1 MGQEADRGEAVERRL
16 GQRFVGP
23 LGDDRNIGKAIRR
36 REGGARIDDRDVEA
50 GDPRDRRQRL
60 RDMHRPDKGEPR
72 RRRLNGEKIVLA
84 LMRDGRAF
92 AHAQRRLQ
100 FRCQRIGVDAFGAD
114 EALLAIGK
122 AGDDGAGA
130 PLGASQVHRL
140 EDIEA
145 HQASFST

>member
-1 MGQEADRGEAVERRL
+1 MRAS
-16 GQRFVGP
+16 
-23 LGDDRNIGKAIRR
+23 
-36 REGGARIDDRDVEA
+36 
-50 GDPRDRRQRL
+50 
-60 RDMHRPDKGEPR
+60 
-72 RRRLNGEKIVLA
+72 RRLNGEKIVLA
-84 LMRDGRAF
+84 LMRDGCAF

-100 FRCQRIGVDAFGAD
+100 FGGKRIGVDAFGAD

-122 AGDDGAGA
+122 TSDDRAGS